1 MKRVLRRDTIDQN
14 IVVLDYMQAA
24 VHSEARFCTPMWQQ
38 EHELDSKYT
47 INEVSIIDA
56 HSKDI
61 DRREN
66 EEYDRVVGIR
76 KSWL

>member
-1 MKRVLRRDTIDQN
+1 MS
-14 IVVLDYMQAA
+14 DYIQAA
-24 VHSEARFCTPMWQQ
+24 VHLEARFCTPMWQQ

-76 KSWL
+76 KPFGYMASSSARVLQR